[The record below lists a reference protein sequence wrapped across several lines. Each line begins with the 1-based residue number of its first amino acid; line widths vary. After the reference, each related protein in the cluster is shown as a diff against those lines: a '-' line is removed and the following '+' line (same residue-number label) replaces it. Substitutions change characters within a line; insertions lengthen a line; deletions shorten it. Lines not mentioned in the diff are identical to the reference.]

1 MQLATSLVS
10 LATRGW
16 GVTWCDEEREAE
28 MKVRSKMNVNE
39 VLKINEHMLDAFVW
53 LAPEFSRLLNPVMR
67 KAMASRVSVEQ
78 AARMAHVPLTEAL
91 YLLNLAA
98 GEDEERLT
106 TELRR
111 INPEWRRNSPQELQS
126 RPGELE
132 GLSDDDPRVH
142 FVDVVAQ
149 VEGDED
155 PRPPIMHGLAELRE
169 TNDVLLVHHGFD
181 PIPLRDS
188 FERRGFASW
197 AEERQPYDWYIYFYR
212 PGVRASAAINA
223 PTSRSAFFRT
233 AAAGS

>member
-1 MQLATSLVS
+1 M
-10 LATRGW
+10 
-16 GVTWCDEEREAE
+16 EAE

-53 LAPEFSRLLNPVMR
+53 LAPEFSHLLSPVMR
-67 KAMASRVSVEQ
+67 KSMASRVSVEQ

-98 GEDEERLT
+98 GEDEEKLT

-111 INPEWRRNSPQELQS
+111 TNPEWRRNSPQELQS

-132 GLSDDDPRVH
+132 GLTDDDPRVH

-149 VEGDED
+149 FEEDKD
-155 PRPPIMHGLAELRE
+155 PRPPIMHGLSELRE
-169 TNDVLLVHHGFD
+169 TSDVLLVHNGFD

-212 PGVRASAAINA
+212 PGA
-223 PTSRSAFFRT
+223 RT
-233 AAAGS
+233 AAAINPSQSVASFFHTASAGS